1 MGVPET
7 FHYTRIDSTCTIV
20 FNIFLIFGALR
31 RTPRI
36 PILILSTNCLTEN
49 FCYAPKMYVIYQNI
63 VNELQYV
70 FLV

>member
-1 MGVPET
+1 
-7 FHYTRIDSTCTIV
+7 
-20 FNIFLIFGALR
+20 
-31 RTPRI
+31 
-36 PILILSTNCLTEN
+36 LTEN